1 MDKEITLIELIEKKN
16 EDDQVDYKKEFYP
29 INKTHDLIKDVQS
42 FANNIN
48 FNEKYIIFGI
58 DDSFNLHGVNYLDV
72 RDISEINQIINEYCE
87 PFINIELYRFR
98 HKGYNLLSMIIK
110 SMQRPYVIKKDYSK
124 NGGTL
129 KKGDIFIRKGATNF
143 KALLDDLD
151 AIYENRSKINLVNS
165 NDFLYIDS
173 IHHGRQFSTMCYFD
187 VFIDNMTKRSILIK
201 EAKIQ
206 LIYSKNSIG
215 LQVLYIEELS
225 LNYKKELQNI
235 RYSLVQIEE
244 YKQYKRRIFSEITK
258 ELIDSIKSFRDLGN
272 LPSIRLTL
280 VDASNNNIIS
290 EFDVKDIIVKI

>member
-1 MDKEITLIELIEKKN
+1 MDIENTLIELIEKKN
-16 EDDQVDYKKEFYP
+16 EDDQVDYKKEFYS
-29 INKTHDLIKDVQS
+29 IDKTHELIKDVQS
-42 FANNIN
+42 FANNIK

-72 RDISEINQIINEYCE
+72 RDISEINQIISEYCE
-87 PFINIELYRFR
+87 PFINVELYRFQ

-110 SMQRPYVIKKDYSK
+110 SMQRPYIIKKDYSR

-143 KALLDDLD
+143 KALLEDLD

-165 NDFLYIDS
+165 NDFLYIDY
-173 IHHGRQFSTMCYFD
+173 IHHGRHFSTMCYFD
-187 VFIDNMTKRSILIK
+187 VLIDNMTKRSILIK
-201 EAKIQ
+201 DAKIQ

-215 LQVLYIEELS
+215 LQVLYIEELG

-235 RYSLVQIEE
+235 RYNLVQIEE

-258 ELIDSIKSFRDLGN
+258 ELIDSIKSFKDLGYF
-272 LPSIRLTL
+272 PSIRLTL

-290 EFDVKDIIVKI
+290 EFDVKDIIIKI